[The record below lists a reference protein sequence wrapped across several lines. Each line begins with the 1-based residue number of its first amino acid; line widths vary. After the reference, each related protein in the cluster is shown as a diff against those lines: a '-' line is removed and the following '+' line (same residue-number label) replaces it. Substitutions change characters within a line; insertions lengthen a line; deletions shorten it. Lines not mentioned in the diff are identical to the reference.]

1 MNNDV
6 LIGKMEKWTEKLA
19 EKDFQHF
26 TKAEQ
31 GEMKR
36 DYKLAE
42 EQAKGY
48 GTGAR
53 CTLVLKAFEKRV
65 ADMEGFFYATEQA

>member
-6 LIGKMEKWTEKLA
+6 LSGKMEKWTEKLA
-19 EKDFQHF
+19 EKDFQQF

-31 GEMKR
+31 EEMKR
-36 DYKLAE
+36 DYKLAG

-48 GTGAR
+48 GAGAR
-53 CTLVLKAFEKRV
+53 CTLALKAFEKRV
-65 ADMEGFFYATEQA
+65 SDMEGFFFETEQA